1 MYDYPTI
8 KLLLVMVIVP
18 TIMNAV
24 VFWVQ
29 DSFLKKSKFS
39 KRDENLK
46 KFYIDFDDEIME
58 NEFTMEIELWCW
70 FIHRYIHS

>member
-1 MYDYPTI
+1 
-8 KLLLVMVIVP
+8 MVIVP

-58 NEFTMEIELWCW
+58 NEFTMEIEL
-70 FIHRYIHS
+70 